1 MAKEKA
7 ARKTLKEKKDK
18 KEKKGR
24 ITKKGKA
31 LLKKELEKI
40 EQQKQA
46 GISEMMSLTRTDRRQ
61 KKKAEKLRKKII
73 EHFERET
80 MMAAVANMK
89 LGVPKGSPE
98 KLKTRAALDAAM
110 AKEAEVKAMDWRDLL
125 DKYADEDW
133 ARADDQEETEEYVS
147 IKSANE

>member
-1 MAKEKA
+1 M
-7 ARKTLKEKKDK
+7 TKKR
-18 KEKKGR
+18 KGR

-31 LLKKELEKI
+31 ILKKELEKI
-40 EQQKQA
+40 ENEKRENV
-46 GISEMMSLTRTDRRQ
+46 SEMMSLTRGDRRQ

-89 LGVPKGSPE
+89 IGVPKGSPE

-110 AKEAEVKAMDWRDLL
+110 AKEAEVKEMNWRELL
-125 DKYADEDW
+125 EKYENEEWAKSDNDE
-133 ARADDQEETEEYVS
+133 EENVEAVEEC
-147 IKSANE
+147 

>member
-7 ARKTLKEKKDK
+7 EKKSRKSLKEKKDK

-24 ITKKGKA
+24 MTKKGKA
-31 LLKKELEKI
+31 LLQKELEKI
-40 EQQKQA
+40 ENEKRENV
-46 GISEMMSLTRTDRRQ
+46 SEMMSLTRGDRRQ

-89 LGVPKGSPE
+89 IGVPKGSPE

-110 AKEAEVKAMDWRDLL
+110 AKEAEVKEMNWRDLL
-125 DKYADEDW
+125 EKYGNEDW
-133 ARADDQEETEEYVS
+133 AKTNDEEEDEVKEETE
-147 IKSANE
+147 